1 MSKTR
6 ISWRV
11 LFIINTYTMC
21 WHMWCVRYIIKCVLH
36 ISKVTHTHTALEQA
50 GHHQQ
55 TNNTLA
61 WVANMW
67 CVYGRE
73 WNLHSHLAQA
83 RFVWI
88 HTTYVRVC
96 VCVHSNAWNNNG
108 NNNNNLCT
116 IIAQR
121 RHETHKAFSRIRV
134 RKHSRSEKW
143 VRSGWLWRVVRCLML
158 SAQSGAMSIAP
169 VGAALWAC
177 VFGGYATVKEYSLHI
192 AAVRAGCQW
201 RSGGIS
207 NERIRIFS
215 SEIAWKSNRRKA
227 IQIIGLLW
235 TRLVSRI
242 CLQQLYL
249 TWKFFVK

>member
-1 MSKTR
+1 
-6 ISWRV
+6 
-11 LFIINTYTMC
+11 
-21 WHMWCVRYIIKCVLH
+21 MWCVRYIIKCVL
-36 ISKVTHTHTALEQA
+36 KVTHTALEQA

-67 CVYGRE
+67 CVCVCGRE

-134 RKHSRSEKW
+134 RKHSRTEKW

-158 SAQSGAMSIAP
+158 CAQSGAMSIAP
-169 VGAALWAC
+169 VGAAQWAC

-207 NERIRIFS
+207 NERIRILGGFCVCFFNVFIFPIFS
-215 SEIAWKSNRRKA
+215 RKA
-227 IQIIGLLW
+227 IQIIGFLW
-235 TRLVSRI
+235 TRPVSKTG
-242 CLQQLYL
+242 LQQL
-249 TWKFFVK
+249 KK